1 METKRA
7 VEILRQ
13 HNEWRRGAE
22 LPMEDPTELGEAIDA
37 VCEIGE
43 RFNLSVDERGLWAT
57 DEDGNRNLILK
68 PWQKQMSDAV
78 VATFPSGITDE
89 QIIWQVVERDLLREV
104 AKQMSDAVLID
115 ELNKR
120 LKRYGLQ
127 R

>member
-1 METKRA
+1 METKKA
-7 VEILRQ
+7 IEILRR
-13 HNEWRRGAE
+13 HNAWRRGAE

-37 VCEIGE
+37 VCDAI
-43 RFNLSVDERGLWAT
+43 V
-57 DEDGNRNLILK
+57 
-68 PWQKQMSDAV
+68 SD
-78 VATFPSGITDE
+78 FPEGITDE
-89 QIIWQVVERDLLREV
+89 QIIWQAVSRDLLREV